1 MRTFLRLVAAFALI
15 APAAARADDH
25 ALAPGIWTNTEDAQF
40 AEEEGRTRPDPVLIA
55 VGADGRWRNIDAFG
69 TPQGDWQ
76 AGAIPGLAKRT
87 SGSGWQV
94 NASEIR
100 RANPF
105 TCWVSA
111 RKFAAKPDGT
121 PDWTFAS
128 GLESFDQGGRV
139 VVPGEGMAPDLT
151 IRLRN
156 VTWAKGS
163 RNKPSLV
170 LYVHKDDPERAESYG
185 WASPDASLVG
195 INLRWMQAS
204 CSRADAPPPTGEA
217 ARASLVAAG
226 QRWKELYEAGNWQA
240 LRSLYADD
248 AVLMTQ
254 ASPKITGADAIVQFL
269 GRLGQAGGSAEINFA
284 AEEAMADGAYG
295 FVTAKYRM
303 DITLPAQ
310 PRSTAAGRSMLVY
323 KWVDGRWLL
332 WRDMDNFAPD
342 ATPDTMTGG

>member
-1 MRTFLRLVAAFALI
+1 MRSFLRLLAALALV
-15 APAAARADDH
+15 APAAAQADDST
-25 ALAPGIWTNTEDAQF
+25 LAPGIWTNTEDAHF
-40 AEEEGRTRPDPVLIA
+40 AEEAGRPRPEPVLIE
-55 VGADGRWRNIDAFG
+55 VGGDGRWRAVHPSG
-69 TPQGDWQ
+69 AALGGWQ
-76 AGAIPGLAKRT
+76 AGPIPGLAKQT

-100 RANPF
+100 RAAPF

-128 GLESFDQGGRV
+128 GLETFDQGGCV
-139 VVPGEGMAPDLT
+139 NVPGEGIAPDVT

-170 LYVHKDDPERAESYG
+170 LYVHKDDPARAESYS
-185 WASPDASLVG
+185 WASPHASLIG
-195 INLRWMQAS
+195 INLRWVQAS
-204 CSRADAPPPTGEA
+204 CSRADAPPPVGEA
-217 ARASLVAAG
+217 AYASLVAAG

-269 GRLGQAGGSAEINFA
+269 GRLGQAGGSAVIDFA
-284 AEEAMADGAYG
+284 PEEATADGGYG

-303 DITLPAQ
+303 DVTLPGQ
-310 PRSTAAGRSMLVY
+310 PASTVVGRSMLVY

-342 ATPDTMTGG
+342 ATAETMAAG